1 MEASSAAWWRR
12 ASSRKSEIMALAAWF
27 GISDPCGIG
36 VGGQLERDVVAELG
50 LAALH
55 ITVVEEDVLALPILA
70 DADEA
75 VGLAQ
80 IDDLARVPLAAHP
93 WLQARVRGKLGAP
106 F

>member
-1 MEASSAAWWRR
+1 M
-12 ASSRKSEIMALAAWF
+12 L
-27 GISDPCGIG
+27 
-36 VGGQLERDVVAELG
+36 VV
-50 LAALH
+50 H
-55 ITVVEEDVLALPILA
+55 EDVLALPILLA

-93 WLQARVRGKLGAP
+93 WLQARVRGAASDP